1 MTNPTSNFGWQM
13 PTPTDLVTDLP
24 ADFEVFGQAVDT
36 SMADLKGGTTGQIL
50 SKATNADMDFTWITN
65 DVGDITAVNVTA
77 PITGGGTSGAVT
89 IGVSAASTAAAG
101 VVQLSDSTS
110 TTSSVLAATP
120 TAVKAAYDKASTAAT
135 TSVAGIVQLSD
146 STSTTSSVLASTPT
160 ATKSAYDL
168 ADAAIAKS
176 TVTTAGDIIYRN
188 ATVPARLGIGT
199 AGQVLQVNSGA
210 TAPEWA
216 TIASGSGFTKIQT
229 SSFSAVSSTGTTF
242 DNVFSSSYK
251 NYVVVIKA
259 SCSAT
264 TYLRWQFRT
273 SGGTIASDYFGSIA
287 FDLFT
292 GGTDR
297 VNANNATIC
306 TINNNGAYAG
316 YTTVNVSGVGNTS
329 ERGFIYGNG
338 YATANT
344 ASATFGYQGDSQQTY
359 LGFILSPTSGT
370 ITGTAT
376 VYGLAN

>member
-1 MTNPTSNFGWQM
+1 
-13 PTPTDLVTDLP
+13 
-24 ADFEVFGQAVDT
+24 
-36 SMADLKGGTTGQIL
+36 
-50 SKATNADMDFTWITN
+50 MDFTWIAN
-65 DVGDITAVNVTA
+65 DQGDITAVNVTA

-89 IGVSAASTAAAG
+89 IGINAATTSVVGA
-101 VVQLSDSTS
+101 VQLSDSTS

-168 ADAAIAKS
+168 ANAAIAKT

-188 ATVPARLGIGT
+188 ATVPTRLGIGT

-210 TAPEWA
+210 TAPEW
-216 TIASGSGFTKIQT
+216 TTLASGSGFTKIQT
-229 SSFSAVSSTGTTF
+229 SSFSAVATTGSTF
-242 DNVFSSSYK
+242 DNVFSATYK
-251 NYVVVIKA
+251 NYVVVVKTL
-259 SCSAT
+259 CSGT
-264 TYLRWQFRT
+264 SYLRWQFRT

-297 VNANNATIC
+297 VNANAATIC
-306 TINNNGAYAG
+306 TINNPGAYAG
-316 YTTVNVSGVGNTS
+316 YNTVNVSGVGNTS
-329 ERGFIYGNG
+329 ERAFIYGNG
-338 YATANT
+338 FGTANT
-344 ASATFGYQGDSQQTY
+344 ASATFGYQADSQQTY
-359 LGFILSPTSGT
+359 LGFILSASTGT

>member
-1 MTNPTSNFGWQM
+1 M

-36 SMADLKGGTTGQIL
+36 SMADLRGGTTGQIL
-50 SKATNADMDFTWITN
+50 SKATNTDMDFTWITN
-65 DVGDITAVNVTA
+65 DVGDITNIAVTS
-77 PITGGGTSGAVT
+77 PITGGGSSGSVT

-168 ADAAIAKS
+168 ANAAIAKS

-188 ATVPARLGIGT
+188 ATVPTRLGIGT
-199 AGQVLQVNSGA
+199 AGQVLAVNSGA
-210 TAPEWA
+210 TAPEWI
-216 TIASGSGFTKIQT
+216 TTSSGSFTKIQT
-229 SSFSAVSSTGTTF
+229 SSFSTVTDTGSTF
-242 DNVFSSSYK
+242 DGVFTSSYK
-251 NYVVVIKA
+251 NYIVLISSTSSTSDYLVWRFRY
-259 SCSAT
+259 SAT
-264 TYLRWQFRT
+264 TMT
-273 SGGTIASDYFGSIA
+273 TGYFGSTA
-287 FDLFT
+287 FDTFT

-297 VNANNATIC
+297 LNQNNGSAPQ
-306 TINNNGAYAG
+306 INNNGAYPG
-316 YTTVNVSGVGNTS
+316 YNTVNVSGVGNTS
-329 ERGFIYGNG
+329 ERAFCYGSG
-338 YATANT
+338 YATQK
-344 ASATFGYQGDSQQTY
+344 SAFVTFGYQADSQQTY
-359 LGFILSPTSGT
+359 NGFILSGTSGT
-370 ITGTAT
+370 ITGSAT